1 MADPLWPRRV
11 LGSMLDYPSLA
22 SRLNGSGRLNAGLR
36 RVGGHGTPSYGGAT
50 QHMTATTHSTE
61 QVPEDRQPICTVA
74 DAGQHRASRP
84 IRAAL
89 VSTYELGRQPFGVAS
104 AAAWLR
110 RAGASVTCLDIAVE
124 RLNVELFTDVDLI
137 AFYVPMHTATRIA
150 TLVLERVKK
159 ANPRAHVCFFGLYA
173 PVNESFLRKLG
184 ADTIL
189 GGEFEEGLASLVKR
203 LAAGHHEAQI
213 EPVVSLARQRFLLP
227 DRSGLPPLQRYAHLN
242 RDATTQCTV
251 GYTEATRGC
260 KHLCRH
266 CPIVPVYRGRFRVVP
281 REVVL
286 ADIRQQVEA
295 GARHI
300 TFGDPD
306 FFNGPGHA
314 IPLIEALHR
323 AHPDVTYDV
332 TIKIEHLLTHAEH
345 LPTLRDTGCLFV
357 TTAVESVDD
366 RILDILDKR
375 HTRDDFIR
383 VVDLFRKI
391 GLTLCPT
398 FVTFT
403 PWTTRTGY
411 RELLALVAELDLIT
425 AIPSIQLAIR
435 LLIPAGSRLLELT
448 SVQSL
453 VGGFDERALCHPWV
467 HPDPGVDHLH
477 DRVLRTVK
485 QGQQENKSRDA
496 TFREVWELA
505 YGADELEVPPLPEL
519 HRADATAPIPH
530 LSEPWFC

>member
-1 MADPLWPRRV
+1 
-11 LGSMLDYPSLA
+11 
-22 SRLNGSGRLNAGLR
+22 
-36 RVGGHGTPSYGGAT
+36 
-50 QHMTATTHSTE
+50 
-61 QVPEDRQPICTVA
+61 
-74 DAGQHRASRP
+74 
-84 IRAAL
+84 
-89 VSTYELGRQPFGVAS
+89 
-104 AAAWLR
+104 
-110 RAGASVTCLDIAVE
+110 
-124 RLNVELFTDVDLI
+124 
-137 AFYVPMHTATRIA
+137 
-150 TLVLERVKK
+150 
-159 ANPRAHVCFFGLYA
+159 
-173 PVNESFLRKLG
+173 
-184 ADTIL
+184 
-189 GGEFEEGLASLVKR
+189 
-203 LAAGHHEAQI
+203 
-213 EPVVSLARQRFLLP
+213 
-227 DRSGLPPLQRYAHLN
+227 
-242 RDATTQCTV
+242 
-251 GYTEATRGC
+251 
-260 KHLCRH
+260 
-266 CPIVPVYRGRFRVVP
+266 
-281 REVVL
+281 
-286 ADIRQQVEA
+286 
-295 GARHI
+295 
-300 TFGDPD
+300 
-306 FFNGPGHA
+306 
-314 IPLIEALHR
+314 
-323 AHPDVTYDV
+323 
-332 TIKIEHLLTHAEH
+332 
-345 LPTLRDTGCLFV
+345 
-357 TTAVESVDD
+357 VDD

-411 RELLALVAELDLIT
+411 RELLALAAELDLIT

-467 HPDPGVDHLH
+467 HPDPGVDHLY